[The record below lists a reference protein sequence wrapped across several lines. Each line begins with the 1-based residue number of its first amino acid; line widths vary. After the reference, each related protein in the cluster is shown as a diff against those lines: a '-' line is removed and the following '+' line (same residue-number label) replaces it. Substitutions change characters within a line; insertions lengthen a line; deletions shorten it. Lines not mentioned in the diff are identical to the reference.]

1 MVINAVTGFFICLV
15 LLWLLVA
22 PLLAF
27 LGSIFSFIIQVI
39 TFPFTWT
46 WTTYTPIDSMI
57 KAFLESGKGIIHFLS
72 QGVGLYSFL
81 TVYFSFCGYY
91 LFRFLYG
98 LIVKKLIAVNR
109 EIRRKEAKLLD

>member
-1 MVINAVTGFFICLV
+1 MAVNVVAVFFIFLV
-15 LLWLLVA
+15 LLWLLVV

-27 LGSIFSFIIQVI
+27 LGSILLFIIQVI

-57 KAFLESGKGIIHFLS
+57 KAFLESGRGILHFLS
-72 QGVGLYSFL
+72 HGVGLYSFF
-81 TVYFSFCGYY
+81 TVYCSFCGYY

-98 LIVKKLIAVNR
+98 LVVKKLIAVNR
-109 EIRRKEAKLLD
+109 EIRRKEAKLLQ